1 MHHPKAHAGDYDAR
15 TALHIAACEGN
26 TPMCMLLATGP
37 HGRACVDAKDRWGK
51 TAAEEAEREGHTK
64 LSEQLKQAAEDAPP
78 ANPNS
83 MDSEEEESLDD
94 LGADMPFRSIE
105 DALRDNAP
113 RPRIKSNS
121 FILTRTLSV

>member
-1 MHHPKAHAGDYDAR
+1 MHHPKVHAGDYDAR

-64 LSEQLKQAAEDAPP
+64 LSEQLKAKQAAEDP
-78 ANPNS
+78 ARGRRNKAFTNS
-83 MDSEEEESLDD
+83 VGHHNRFETSGVRRPQ
-94 LGADMPFRSIE
+94 LG
-105 DALRDNAP
+105 
-113 RPRIKSNS
+113 
-121 FILTRTLSV
+121 